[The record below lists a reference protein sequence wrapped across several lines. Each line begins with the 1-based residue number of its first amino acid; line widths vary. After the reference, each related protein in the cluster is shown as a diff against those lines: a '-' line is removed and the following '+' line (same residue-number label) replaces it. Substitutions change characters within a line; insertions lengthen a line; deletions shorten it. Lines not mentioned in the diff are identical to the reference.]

1 MQGSLKL
8 GVNLN
13 CTFSVEFRV
22 DVFNF
27 LFKGKGRTPPAGHGL
42 FYDLSSFS
50 TTYFPVDWHVIYN
63 KLGDG
68 CRIDFP
74 VRLESKL
81 KWSSEV
87 YVRDT
92 SGNLVLKP
100 RTFTEMVYVRL
111 VKCRC

>member
-1 MQGSLKL
+1 MQRSLKL

-27 LFKGKGRTPPAGHGL
+27 LFKGKGRAPPAGHGL
-42 FYDLSSFS
+42 FYELNSFT
-50 TTYFPVDWHVIYN
+50 TTYFPVDWHVVYI

-68 CRIDFP
+68 
-74 VRLESKL
+74 
-81 KWSSEV
+81 
-87 YVRDT
+87 
-92 SGNLVLKP
+92 GNLVLKP

>member
-1 MQGSLKL
+1 MQRSLKL

-27 LFKGKGRTPPAGHGL
+27 LFKGKGRAPPAGHGL
-42 FYDLSSFS
+42 FYDLNSFS
-50 TTYFPVDWHVIYN
+50 TTYFPVDWHVVYN

-81 KWSSEV
+81 KWSSKV

>member
-1 MQGSLKL
+1 M
-8 GVNLN
+8 
-13 CTFSVEFRV
+13 
-22 DVFNF
+22 D
-27 LFKGKGRTPPAGHGL
+27 
-42 FYDLSSFS
+42 YLSSFS
-50 TTYFPVDWHVIYN
+50 TTYFPVDWHVVYN
-63 KLGDG
+63 NLGDG
-68 CRIDFP
+68 CRVDFP

-81 KWSSEV
+81 KWSSKV

>member
-1 MQGSLKL
+1 MK
-8 GVNLN
+8 
-13 CTFSVEFRV
+13 FRV

-27 LFKGKGRTPPAGHGL
+27 LFEGKGRAPPTGHGL

-50 TTYFPVDWHVIYN
+50 TTYFPVDWHVVYN

-68 CRIDFP
+68 CRIDIP

-81 KWSSEV
+81 KWSSKV

-111 VKCRC
+111 VKVLVLLPCKYLLYII